1 MLLRYQLVYDYE
13 LYLISILFPAF
24 QYLSS
29 PLSIL
34 PYLSE
39 KAQLQ
44 PDFFDRLKGG
54 HPPSFFF
61 YPSSASGKRS
71 KVRPLCAPMNAQL
84 PNAGTQFGKE
94 HPRRSR

>member
-1 MLLRYQLVYDYE
+1 MLLRHQLVYDYE
-13 LYLISILFPAF
+13 LYQISIYFPAF

-54 HPPSFFF
+54 HPPSFFL

-71 KVRPLCAPMNAQL
+71 KVRPLCTPMNAQL